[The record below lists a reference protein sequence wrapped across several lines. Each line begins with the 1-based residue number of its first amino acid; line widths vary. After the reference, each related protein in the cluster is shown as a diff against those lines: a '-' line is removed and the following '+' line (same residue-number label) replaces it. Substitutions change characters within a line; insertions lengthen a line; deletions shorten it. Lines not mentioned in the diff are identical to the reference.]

1 MFQNHKS
8 MLLAP
13 NTPAIDCRG
22 LNYYYQNG
30 KQHALEGITFQVRAG
45 ERVLVVGG
53 NGAGKS
59 TLLAIL
65 GGRKLIERNTCE
77 VLGRE
82 AFHDCTL
89 QRDVCYMGDW
99 WRAKDFSMNITIRQM
114 LSEYADRPRTLEFA
128 EVLGVDLNWLVNN
141 ISDGQLR
148 RSQLLIGLAPEKKIY
163 LLDEAT
169 TDLDVIGRDRLLDVL
184 KKESDRGA
192 VILYCTHIFDNLDN
206 WATHIMRVQRGQL
219 LGKWALSECSEYVD
233 YVNRRELCPLYKT
246 VSGWIWEDWETRMSS
261 GKGNGKR
268 IKIF

>member
-1 MFQNHKS
+1 MDRKS
-8 MLLAP
+8 FILAP
-13 NTPAIDCRG
+13 GTIAIDVRG
-22 LNYYYQNG
+22 LNYNYSSRNALQP
-30 KQHALEGITFQVRAG
+30 ALEGVTFQVHAG
-45 ERVLVVGG
+45 ERVLCVGG

-65 GGRKLIERNTCE
+65 GGRKLIECNKCE

-99 WRAKDFSMNITIRQM
+99 WRSKDFSMNISIRQL
-114 LSEYADRPRTLEFA
+114 LSEYADAPRTLELA

-148 RSQLLIGLAPEKKIY
+148 RSQLLVGLAPEKKIY

-192 VILYCTHIFDNLDN
+192 VVIYCTHIFDNLDD
-206 WATHIMRVQRGQL
+206 WATHIMRVRRGRL
-219 LGKWALSECSEYVD
+219 VGKWPMTQCEEYVN
-233 YVNRRELCPLYKT
+233 YVQRQELCPLYKT
-246 VSGWIWEDWETRMSS
+246 VSGWIWQDWEDYLGS
-261 GKGNGKR
+261 GKGKR
-268 IKIF
+268 QRMF